1 MLHNAIILDC
11 TENKLDRINI
21 GSGEFLPLRIGATPW
36 KNQDLPITYHPTY
49 LNGGYFIQLP
59 YVDISNNTQISISV
73 TDSSNVYVAFNGDQ
87 QYDGG
92 FKKSLPS
99 NCWKHH
105 NSSDG
110 KDYITIEDDQM
121 DMNHIYSRRVDKPT
135 TILLPNTT
143 TGATAMSIIVV
154 SICEG
159 KLVMPMNKCIMI
171 LVNFVSF

>member
-21 GSGEFLPLRIGATPW
+21 GSGEFLPLRIGENPW
-36 KNQDLPITYHPTY
+36 KNLDLPITYHPTY

-59 YVDISNNTQISISV
+59 YADISNNTQISISV

-99 NCWKHH
+99 NCWKYH
-105 NSSDG
+105 NDPDG
-110 KDYITIEDDQM
+110 KDTIVVDWVSM
-121 DMNHIYSRRVDKPT
+121 HYIYSRRVDKAT

-143 TGATAMSIIVV
+143 TGATIMSIMVV

-159 KLVMPMNKCIMI
+159 KFVIYMNK
-171 LVNFVSF
+171 